1 MSTFSGR
8 QAKIGIA
15 KQSDRDTTAS
25 SADYWIPQVGYN
37 FTEKVVKIKDESGLG
52 TLATPQGSDIV
63 KEWTEGDITMH
74 IRDLSIGLLLL
85 SLFGTETFDDDAPQA
100 GVGTHV
106 FTLAESNSHQSLTI
120 FKSDSNQNLASSNAM
135 ITSMQIQ
142 AVLDQYAQITFGLMG
157 EKFES
162 QADTVGYVAENKFRP
177 QDLTIKLAASV
188 AALAAS
194 SAVGKIKS
202 INFTANKNVEDTQ
215 ALGSVTPD
223 DFHNKDFV
231 VEGSM
236 EVIFDAATFKDYVLN
251 NTNRAMSLE
260 FKNLGVTIGTSTN
273 PSLKFEFDEVTF
285 DEFTQDYDNS
295 NLVTLSIT
303 FTALYNMTNASM
315 LKATL
320 INTRN
325 SVY

>member
-1 MSTFSGR
+1 MSGFSGR
-8 QAKIGIA
+8 LAKIGIA
-15 KQSDRDTTAS
+15 KQTDRDNTAS
-25 SADYWIPQVGYN
+25 SVDYWIPQVAYS

-85 SLFGTETFDDDAPQA
+85 SLFGTETFDNDNPES
-100 GVGTHV
+100 GVGEHV
-106 FTLAESNSHQSLTI
+106 FTLAESNLHQSLTI
-120 FKSDSNQNLASSNAM
+120 FKNDELESLASSNAM

-157 EKFES
+157 EKFAS
-162 QADTVGYVAENKFRP
+162 QVETVAYVAENKFRP
-177 QDLTIKLAASV
+177 QDLVIKLASTIAG
-188 AALAAS
+188 LAGS
-194 SAVGKIKS
+194 SAEGKIRS
-202 INFTANKNVEDTQ
+202 INFTVNKNVEDFQ
-215 ALGSVTPD
+215 GLGSVTPD
-223 DFHNKDFV
+223 DFYNKDFM
-231 VEGSM
+231 VEGNM
-236 EVIFDAATFKDYVLN
+236 EVLFDAVTFKNYVLN

-260 FKNLGVTIGTSTN
+260 FINTGVTIGASTN

-285 DEFTQDYDNS
+285 DEFTQDYDNA
-295 NLVTLSIT
+295 NLVTVSIS

-320 INTRN
+320 YNTRN
-325 SVY
+325 TAY